1 MYNLSDMTVVMP
13 ETKFEV
19 DVDSAP
25 DEQPGPNPFNRWH
38 PDIPAVVEADPGES
52 MRLEA
57 LDWTGGQ
64 ITDNDDANEV
74 RDVDLSQVHY
84 LAGPVHVNGAEPGD
98 LLKVEFH
105 DMGPLNERSEF
116 GFTGTFSQQNGGG
129 FLTDHFP
136 KAAKSIWDLD
146 GYTVS
151 SRHIPDVEYEG
162 KIHPGLAGCAPSEE
176 LLETWNEREQELIDK
191 HEEDPESIPNHPTGE
206 AEPGVANPPTPEGA
220 LMGEMDPEEAEEAAE
235 VAARTVP
242 PREHGGNHDI
252 KDLSIGSTVYFPVYV
267 EGAKFGIGDFHAS
280 QGDGEISFC
289 GAIEMAAY
297 VDLEFDLVKDG
308 MDKFGVSHPIFEP
321 GHRGP
326 NFEDY
331 VTFCGYSVT
340 EDGEQK
346 YIDSHTAYR
355 RACLQ
360 AIDYLKEF
368 GYTGQQALHILGTVP
383 VEGRQSGV
391 VDMPNAC
398 STLALP
404 TGAFEFDASPMGI
417 EHNSTDRGD
426 ICITDD
432 PL

>member
-1 MYNLSDMTVVMP
+1 MP
-13 ETKFEV
+13 EVRFEV
-19 DVDSAP
+19 DVDSPP
-25 DEQPGPNPFNRWH
+25 DEQPGANPFNRWH
-38 PDIPAVVEADPGES
+38 PDIPAVVEVDTEETI
-52 MRLEA
+52 RLEA

-64 ITDNDDANEV
+64 IRDNDNPNEV

-98 LLKVEFH
+98 LLKVDFH
-105 DMGPLNERSEF
+105 DMGPLNDRWEF

-136 KAAKSIWDLD
+136 TAAKSIWDLD
-146 GYTVS
+146 GYEVS
-151 SRHIPDVEYEG
+151 SRHVPDVSYQG
-162 KIHPGLAGCAPSEE
+162 KIHPGLAGCAPSQE
-176 LLETWNEREQELIDK
+176 LLEEWNEREQELIDK
-191 HEEDPESIPNHPTGE
+191 HEEDPSSIRDHPTGME
-206 AEPGVANPPTPEGA
+206 QPPVANPPTTEGA
-220 LMGEMDPEEAEEAAE
+220 LMGEMDPDEAEEAAKE
-235 VAARTVP
+235 AARTVP

-267 EGAKFGIGDFHAS
+267 DGAKWAVGDFHAS
-280 QGDGEISFC
+280 QGDGEVTFC

-297 VDLEFDLVKDG
+297 IDVTFDLVKNG
-308 MDKFGVSHPIFEP
+308 MEDYGVSHPIFEP
-321 GHRGP
+321 GNRGP

-340 EDGEQK
+340 EDGEQH
-346 YIDSHTAYR
+346 YIDSHVAYR

-360 AIDYLKEF
+360 AIDYLKKF

-391 VDMPNAC
+391 VDIPNAC

-404 TGAFEFDASPMGI
+404 KGAFDFDISPGRI
-417 EHNSTDRGD
+417 DESRDRGD
-426 ICITDD
+426 LVITDD

>member
-1 MYNLSDMTVVMP
+1 MP

-19 DVDSAP
+19 DVNSVP

-64 ITDNDDANEV
+64 IMDNDNANEV

-105 DMGPLNERSEF
+105 DMGPLNDRWEF
-116 GFTGTFSQQNGGG
+116 GFTGTFSQKNGGG

-136 KAAKSIWDLD
+136 KAAKSIWDID

-151 SRHIPDVEYEG
+151 CRHIPDVEYQG

-176 LLETWNEREQELIDK
+176 LLKTWNEREQELIDK
-191 HEEDPESIPNHPTGE
+191 HAEDPESIPNHPTGE
-206 AEPGVANPPTPEGA
+206 AEPGVANPPTSEGA
-220 LMGEMDPEEAEEAAE
+220 LMGEMSPEEAEEAAK

-297 VDLEFDLVKDG
+297 VDLEFDLVKGG
-308 MDKFGVSHPIFEP
+308 MEKFGVDHPIFEP

-346 YIDSHTAYR
+346 YMDSHTAYR

-368 GYTGQQALHILGTVP
+368 GYTGQQALHLLGTVP
-383 VEGRQSGV
+383 VEGRHSGV
-391 VDMPNAC
+391 VDVPNAC

-404 TGAFEFDASPMGI
+404 TGAFEFDASPAGI
-417 EHNSTDRGD
+417 EHNSADRGD

>member
-1 MYNLSDMTVVMP
+1 MP
-13 ETKFEV
+13 EKKFEV
-19 DVDSAP
+19 DVDKEP
-25 DEQPGPNPFNRWH
+25 DEQPGSNPFNRWH
-38 PDIPAVVEADPGES
+38 PDIPAVVEADPGET

-64 ITDNDDANEV
+64 ITDNDSANEV

-84 LAGPVHVNGAEPGD
+84 LAGPVHSGD
-98 LLKVEFH
+98 LLKVDFH
-105 DMGPLNERSEF
+105 DMGPLNDRSEF

-136 KAAKSIWDLD
+136 KAAKSIWDIN
-146 GYTVS
+146 GYQVS

-176 LLETWNEREQELIDK
+176 LLAEWNEREQELIDK
-191 HEEDPESIPNHPTGE
+191 HEEDPESIQNHPTGE
-206 AEPGVANPPTPEGA
+206 EEPGVANPPTPEGA

-235 VAARTVP
+235 EAARTVP

-297 VDLEFDLVKDG
+297 VDIEFNLVKDG
-308 MDKFGVSHPIFEP
+308 MDKLGVNHPIFEP

-340 EDGEQK
+340 EDGEQR
-346 YIDSHTAYR
+346 YMDSHTAYR

-391 VDMPNAC
+391 VDVPNAC

-404 TGAFEFDASPMGI
+404 TGAFEFDASPAGV
-417 EHNSTDRGD
+417 EENRADRGD

>member
-1 MYNLSDMTVVMP
+1 MP
-13 ETKFEV
+13 EIAFEV
-19 DVDSAP
+19 DVDSPP
-25 DEQPGPNPFNRWH
+25 DEQPDAKPFNRWH
-38 PDIPAVVEADPGES
+38 PDIPAVAEANPGET

-64 ITDNDDANEV
+64 ISDDDNANDV

-98 LLKVEFH
+98 LLKVEFL
-105 DMGPLNERSEF
+105 DMGPLNNRSEF

-136 KAAKSIWDLD
+136 KAAKSIWDLE

-151 SRHIPDVEYEG
+151 SRHIPDVRYEG
-162 KIHPGLAGCAPSEE
+162 KIHPGLAGCAPSQE
-176 LLETWNEREQELIDK
+176 LLAEWNSREQELIDK
-191 HEEDPESIPNHPTGE
+191 FEEDPESIPNHPTGE
-206 AEPGVANPPTPEGA
+206 SEPGVANPPTAEGA
-220 LMGEMDPEEAEEAAE
+220 MMGEMDADEAEEAAE
-235 VAARTVP
+235 EAARTVP

-267 EGAKFGIGDFHAS
+267 EGGKFALGDFHAS
-280 QGDGEISFC
+280 QGDGEITFC
-289 GAIEMAAY
+289 GAIEMAGYAD
-297 VDLEFDLVKDG
+297 VKFDVVKNG
-308 MDKFGVSHPIFEP
+308 MEKHGIDHPIFEP

-326 NFEDY
+326 TFEDY

-355 RACLQ
+355 RASLQ
-360 AIDYLKEF
+360 AIDYLKQF
-368 GYTGQQALHILGTVP
+368 GYTGEQAYHLLGTIP

-391 VDMPNAC
+391 VDIPNAC

-404 TGAFEFDASPMGI
+404 KGAFEFDISPGGLD
-417 EHNSTDRGD
+417 ENTGDRGNVVV
-426 ICITDD
+426 TDD
-432 PL
+432 PLS

>member
-1 MYNLSDMTVVMP
+1 MP
-13 ETKFEV
+13 EVAFEV
-19 DVDSAP
+19 DVDSPP
-25 DEQPGPNPFNRWH
+25 DEQPTANPFNRWH
-38 PDIPAVVEADPGES
+38 PDIPAVAEADPGET

-64 ITDNDDANEV
+64 IGDDDNANDV
-74 RDVDLSQVHY
+74 RDVDLNQVHY

-98 LLKVEFH
+98 LLKVDFL
-105 DMGPLNERSEF
+105 DMGPLNDRSEF
-116 GFTGTFSQQNGGG
+116 GFTGTFSQKNGGG

-136 KAAKSIWDLD
+136 KAAKSIWDID
-146 GYTVS
+146 GYNVS

-162 KIHPGLAGCAPSEE
+162 KIHPGLAGCAPSMD
-176 LLETWNEREQELIDK
+176 LLEEWNERERELIAQHD
-191 HEEDPESIPNHPTGE
+191 EDPESIQNHPTGE
-206 AEPGVANPPTPEGA
+206 EDPGVANPPTPDGA
-220 LMGEMDPEEAEEAAE
+220 LMGEMDSDEAEAAAE

-267 EGAKFGIGDFHAS
+267 EGAKFGVGDFHAS

-289 GAIEMAAY
+289 GAIEMAGY
-297 VDLEFDLVKDG
+297 VDVKFDLVKDG
-308 MDKFGVSHPIFEP
+308 MEKLGVDHPIFEP

-340 EDGEQK
+340 EEGEQR
-346 YIDSHTAYR
+346 YIDPHTAYR

-360 AIDYLKEF
+360 AIDYLKKF

-383 VEGRQSGV
+383 VEGRHSGV
-391 VDMPNAC
+391 VDVPNAC

-404 TGAFEFDASPMGI
+404 QGAFDFDISPAGI
-417 EHNSTDRGD
+417 DEHSTDRGD
-426 ICITDD
+426 LCVTDD
-432 PL
+432 PLE

>member
-1 MYNLSDMTVVMP
+1 MP
-13 ETKFEV
+13 EVTFEV
-19 DVDSAP
+19 DVDSPP
-25 DEQPGPNPFNRWH
+25 DEQPGANPFNRWH
-38 PDIPAVVEADPGES
+38 PDIPAAVEADPGET

-64 ITDNDDANEV
+64 ITDNDDPNEV

-98 LLKVEFH
+98 LLKVDFL
-105 DMGPLNERSEF
+105 DMGPLNDRSEF
-116 GFTGTFSQQNGGG
+116 GFTGTFSQKNGGG

-136 KAAKSIWDLD
+136 HAAKSIWDLD

-151 SRHIPDVEYEG
+151 SRHIPDIEYEG
-162 KIHPGLAGCAPSEE
+162 KIHPGLAGCAPSQE
-176 LLETWNEREQELIDK
+176 LLEEWNEREQELIEK

-206 AEPGVANPPTPEGA
+206 PEPGVANPPTAEGA
-220 LMGEMDPEEAEEAAE
+220 QLGEMDPEDAEEIVDE
-235 VAARTVP
+235 AARTVP

-289 GAIEMAAY
+289 GAIEMAAF
-297 VDLEFDLVKDG
+297 VDVKFDLVKDG
-308 MDKFGVSHPIFEP
+308 MEKLGVDHPIFEP

-331 VTFCGYSVT
+331 ITFCGYSVT

-391 VDMPNAC
+391 VDVPNAC

-404 TGAFEFDASPMGI
+404 QGAFEFDISP
-417 EHNSTDRGD
+417 EAVDENSADRGD
-426 ICITDD
+426 IVVTDD
-432 PL
+432 PLS